1 MYKLLTL
8 VTIIL
13 LIASCGGPK
22 KETPNKPAT
31 ITTTPTFEATTKI
44 VGAMTVASI
53 AKKGPYNDVGKTI
66 GELMTWVMTKKIIPK
81 GNPFGVYYD
90 EPGKVP
96 PESMRYEVCLPVSK
110 EIKSDNVIKVKDLPE
125 MEVVSTIYM
134 GPYDKV
140 GPTYGQLMT
149 WVTEKG
155 YVISGPAREIYM
167 SNSSSTPTESLKT
180 EIQFPIK
187 KKTQ

>member
-8 VTIIL
+8 VAIIL

-22 KETPNKPAT
+22 KETPVKPAT
-31 ITTTPTFEATTKI
+31 TTTAPTFEATVKT

-53 AKKGPYNDVGKTI
+53 AKKGPYTEVGKTI
-66 GELMTWVMTKKIIPK
+66 GELMTWVVAKKIMPK
-81 GNPFGVYYD
+81 GNPFGLYFD

-96 PESMRYEVCLPVSK
+96 PESMRYEICLPVSK
-110 EIKSDNVIKVKDLPE
+110 EIKSDKVIKIKELPE

-134 GPYDKV
+134 GPYEKV
-140 GPTYGQLMT
+140 GSTYGKLMT
-149 WVTEKG
+149 WITEKG
-155 YVISGPAREIYM
+155 YVVSGPAREIYI
-167 SNSSSTPTESLKT
+167 SNPSSTPAESLKT

-187 KKTQ
+187 KKT